1 MLLSSNTLWLFII
14 HGPFSQSVVLN
25 NKTAQDQM
33 GQFSTPDTNC
43 YCSLGSAQALP
54 LIMSGIWLNSK
65 LMNNEIS
72 RLIS

>member
-43 YCSLGSAQALP
+43 YCSLGSAKRCL
-54 LIMSGIWLNSK
+54 
-65 LMNNEIS
+65 
-72 RLIS
+72 